1 MGIASQWIGIRV
13 HKAALNLLSPF
24 RTVSMNIALPII
36 TFYPRVAVVGLT
48 IFFAVT
54 LVGCASPPNW
64 IPTSGPSR
72 TQLEDSVA
80 STPTN
85 DIQIVEVNE
94 AVARRLLA
102 AKKQLHQVQPSRWV
116 NS

>member
-1 MGIASQWIGIRV
+1 MKIAVRVKRPEVAGEYYWFDLVAEQIATFQQMGIASQWIGIRV

-64 IPTSGPSR
+64 IPTSGESHPVGG
-72 TQLEDSVA
+72 LDGIPA
-80 STPTN
+80 H
-85 DIQIVEVNE
+85 
-94 AVARRLLA
+94 
-102 AKKQLHQVQPSRWV
+102 K
-116 NS
+116 